1 METQAA
7 LKSVQGV
14 KWRRWGGAIAQFLLV
29 ALIFGIAYTQ
39 DAIFHSPE
47 NQNTKYLIGL
57 ARGGYGL
64 LQQDWM
70 VGTLDPLPV
79 FTALVQ
85 VTYQFLHAE
94 YAFYA
99 YYFLIFGVYVYSL
112 VGIVSQ
118 VYPLRNNRVRL
129 GLFFALFLIVH
140 CLHLEMFDG
149 DFDLGWHLHAGVAQ
163 QYILGPVFQPANFG
177 AFLLLSIERFLRGH
191 TWVAVPLLA
200 LAATFHPAYFPSVG
214 VLTLAYMAVLAWR
227 RHFKAALG
235 VGMLSTV
242 LILPVLSYMLV
253 TFQDTTPALA
263 AQAADIIVNQRIPHH
278 SIPAEWLDIAAYIQ
292 VGVVAIAL
300 LLTRRHLLFPILA
313 IPYATAVF
321 LTGLQM
327 VINNDFVAF
336 IAPWRISVFLVPI
349 ATSLILAWGVTA
361 VTRRWP
367 RWCDRHQI
375 FLVRASLVVILT
387 TVIFGGLSQIEKW
400 TMRDETV
407 SMMTFVRDTKQPGE
421 VYLIPP
427 DVEDLRKFRLFT
439 GAPIFIN
446 RKTHPYKDVEVIEWN
461 QRLERAK
468 AFYEVRRPPQQCRLL
483 KREFRKDGV
492 THVVLPQGLIRR
504 RCPTLTE
511 LYQDDHYGVYEIS
524 ARR

>member
-1 METQAA
+1 MQTQAA
-7 LKSVQGV
+7 LKSVRV
-14 KWRRWGGAIAQFLLV
+14 VPWRRWGGAIAQFIVVSLV
-29 ALIFGIAYTQ
+29 FGVAYSQ

-64 LQQDWM
+64 LRDDWM
-70 VGTLDPLPV
+70 VGTLDPLPA

-99 YYFLIFGVYVYSL
+99 YYFVIFGIYVYSL

-118 VYPLRNNRVRL
+118 VYPLRGDRVKL
-129 GLFFALFLIVH
+129 ALFFAPFLFLH
-140 CLHLEMFDG
+140 CVHLEMFDN
-149 DFDLGWHLHAGVAQ
+149 DFDLGWHLHAGVAY

-177 AFLLLSIERFLRGH
+177 AFLLLSIYLFLRGR
-191 TWVAVPLLA
+191 TWIAVPLLA
-200 LAATFHPAYFPSVG
+200 LAGTLHPAYFPSVG
-214 VLTLAYMAVLAWR
+214 VLTLAYMVVLTQR
-227 RHFKAALG
+227 RQFRMALG
-235 VGMLSTV
+235 VGLLSTG

-278 SIPAEWLDIAAYIQ
+278 SIPAEWIDISTYIQ
-292 VGVVAIAL
+292 IGVVAIAL
-300 LLTRRHLLFPILA
+300 LLTRRHPLFPILA
-313 IPYATAVF
+313 IPYATAVS

-327 VINNDFVAF
+327 VIDNDFVAF

-349 ATSLILAWGVTA
+349 ATSLLLAWGVVA

-375 FLVRASLVVILT
+375 LLVRSSLVMILT
-387 TVIFGGLSQIEKW
+387 LVIFGGVNQYDKW
-400 TMRDETV
+400 TLRDETV
-407 SMMTFVRDTKQPGE
+407 PMMEFVRTSKQPGD

-427 DVEDLRKFRLFT
+427 AARELRKFRLFT
-439 GAPIFIN
+439 GTPIFIN

-461 QRLERAK
+461 QRLERAE
-468 AFYEVRRPPQQCRLL
+468 AFYQVRRPRQQCRLL
-483 KREFRKDGV
+483 RREFSKDGV
-492 THVVLPQGLIRR
+492 THVVLPQGLMRR
-504 RCPTLTE
+504 RCRQLTE
-511 LYQDDHYGVYEIS
+511 LYRDDFYGVYAIS
-524 ARR
+524 RR